1 MAIAGRFSDFD
12 EQVTAPVAASVGE
25 SVDEA
30 ATLLA
35 TVRNA
40 RFSRALA
47 GGLVVVGILALLSV
61 LAATGHL
68 WVHLS

>member
-1 MAIAGRFSDFD
+1 MAIAGRVSDFD
-12 EQVTAPVAASVGE
+12 DQVTAPVAASAGE

-35 TVRNA
+35 TLRNT

-68 WVHLS
+68 WVHLT

>member
-1 MAIAGRFSDFD
+1 
-12 EQVTAPVAASVGE
+12 VGE